1 MGVSAQSLI
10 DQILAQLE
18 CRVSSIF
25 FNKAHVTEWLEQ
37 GYGLESD
44 VSRNTAERWKSRNTH
59 LDEY

>member
-1 MGVSAQSLI
+1 VSAQSLI

-25 FNKAHVTEWLEQ
+25 FNKAHVTEWLER

-44 VSRNTAERWKSRNTH
+44 VSRNTAERWESRNTH